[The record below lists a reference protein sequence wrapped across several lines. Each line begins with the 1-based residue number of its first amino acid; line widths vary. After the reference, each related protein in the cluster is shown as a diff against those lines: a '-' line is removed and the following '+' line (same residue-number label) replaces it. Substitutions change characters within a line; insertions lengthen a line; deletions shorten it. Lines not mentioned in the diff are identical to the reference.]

1 MNDNIFREKSIK
13 RISSPENLSEYLR
26 VTTPAMWI
34 ILTGVA
40 IVLLGLFVWS
50 KFVVIN
56 SYAYGKGVVK
66 DGILTVTYEDQHV
79 ARNITGDMLVS
90 IGDVYMEIDTV
101 GRDKNGHVVTVSDT
115 NFPDGDYEAKAC
127 YRQTKVISMLFN

>member
-1 MNDNIFREKSIK
+1 MSDKIFREKSIK

-40 IVLLGLFVWS
+40 IVLLGLFIWS
-50 KFVVIN
+50 HFVVIN

-66 DGILTVTYEDQHV
+66 NGILTVTYEDQHV
-79 ARNITGDMLVS
+79 AQNLTDDMLVS
-90 IGDVYMEIDTV
+90 IGDVYMTIDIL
-101 GRDKNGHVVTVSDT
+101 GRDESGHVITISDT
-115 NFPDGDYEAKAC
+115 NFPDGEYEAKAC
-127 YRQTKVISMLFN
+127 YRKTKVISMLFN